1 MGQARESGAAR
12 WAAGGRP
19 RLMTV
24 GDDGGS
30 ELPENAPSGVMKGAQ
45 LGRLWNSARLERR
58 MHPIC
63 WLQRHD
69 RLTTAS
75 LPHRPCAASIL
86 LKILLIKASRVGSP
100 CWLNPPGVR
109 GCRLAAAASSR
120 PRLRGGRR
128 RGPPVRVQFREGRRL
143 VLLFSSLPLSPSLR
157 LSRGSPVGAVLRG
170 PQLRRRASARSRPK
184 SGSKPAKI

>member
-128 RGPPVRVQFREGRRL
+128 RGPPVRVQFRESRPLVQDRSCAGARPRETGRN
-143 VLLFSSLPLSPSLR
+143 
-157 LSRGSPVGAVLRG
+157 LSRNWPKSESGAA
-170 PQLRRRASARSRPK
+170 RRAA
-184 SGSKPAKI
+184 GGGEGA